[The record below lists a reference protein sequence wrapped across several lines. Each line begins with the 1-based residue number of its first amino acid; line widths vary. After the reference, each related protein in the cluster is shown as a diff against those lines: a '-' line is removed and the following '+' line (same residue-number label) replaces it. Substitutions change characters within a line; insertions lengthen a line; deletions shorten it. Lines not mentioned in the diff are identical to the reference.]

1 MSSFGKLRE
10 LNMFPA
16 PRFTRLKGHKYQAC
30 GMELLKLASLYG
42 ANGSGK
48 SNLIEGIG
56 FLRSIIVNGNIPSP
70 PVLRQLKHFYDV
82 TRPTVLAIEFIIE
95 NVMYLYALEIGD
107 QNILRE
113 ELYISG
119 LGKKSDELVYE
130 RTTDPSGIT
139 TLQFFEEFGQSDE
152 GKVLTRVLA
161 KNLIK
166 PNTTAL
172 KAIAELDNPVLHHA
186 ERAYRWFDQKLIVIT
201 PRIKPAGLPHWLDV
215 DKDFRRYAEDSIT
228 AFDVGIKRLVVN
240 TKSIEE
246 FYGEDNKSE
255 IEAVVHDLGSD
266 PDAMLGLFSDNEEEA
281 VIVRDGNRIVVK
293 QLETVHRTTNG
304 NMVNFKLKQESDGSR
319 RLLEYLPVFKELV
332 SSDMT
337 YCIDEL
343 ERSIHPLLIKEIIKK
358 FSHDD
363 KTKGQ
368 LIFTTHESNLLDQ
381 EIFRQDEIWFIEK
394 DPQGCTD
401 LYALS
406 DFKEH
411 NTKDIQKGY
420 LTGRYGSI
428 PFLANLQDLR
438 WNNYD
443 FKK

>member
-1 MSSFGKLRE
+1 MSSFGKYRE
-10 LNMFPA
+10 LNLFPA
-16 PRFTRLKGHKYQAC
+16 PRFTRLKGHRYQSC
-30 GMELLKLASLYG
+30 GIELLKLASLYG

-48 SNLIEGIG
+48 SNLIDGIG
-56 FLRSIIVNGNIPSP
+56 FLRSIVVSGNLPSP

-82 TRPTVLAIEFIIE
+82 TRPTILAIEFIVE
-95 NVMYLYALEIGD
+95 DVAYLYALEVGD
-107 QNILRE
+107 QSVLRE
-113 ELYISG
+113 ELYVSG

-130 RTTDPSGIT
+130 RTTDTSGIII
-139 TLQFFEEFGQSDE
+139 LRFFEDFGRSDE

-166 PNTTAL
+166 PNMTAL
-172 KAIAELDNPVLHHA
+172 KAIAELDNPALQHT
-186 ERAYRWFDQKLIVIT
+186 ERAYRWFAQKLIVIT

-215 DKDFRRYAEDSIT
+215 DKDFHRYAEDSIR

-240 TKSIEE
+240 TKSIED
-246 FYGEDNKSE
+246 FFGEDNKGEAENVIRQLGHEPNTLVGMLNDEGEE
-255 IEAVVHDLGSD
+255 ITVVR
-266 PDAMLGLFSDNEEEA
+266 E
-281 VIVRDGNRIVVK
+281 GNRIVAK
-293 QLETVHRTTNG
+293 QLETVHDSADG
-304 NMVNFKLKQESDGSR
+304 NIVNFRLAQESDGSR
-319 RLLEYLPVFKELV
+319 RLLEYLPMFRDLV
-332 SSDMT
+332 SSDVT
-337 YCIDEL
+337 YCIDEV

-363 KTKGQ
+363 NTRGQ

-394 DPQGCTD
+394 DKQGCTD
-401 LYALS
+401 LYSLC

-428 PFLANLQDLR
+428 PFLANLEDLR